1 MSKKSS
7 TNVQQM
13 LGEDVKN
20 AIQASNKSGASSSQ
34 GSSSSSAPAVEEVV
48 ASISNDPTIQNAY
61 RDEIKTHL
69 SQRVK
74 NDSDF
79 DAEKHPNT
87 SKYFK

>member
-13 LGEDVKN
+13 IAEDVKS
-20 AIQASNKSGASSSQ
+20 ALQSSSKSAASSSQ
-34 GSSSSSAPAVEEVV
+34 GTSSSSAPAIEEIV
-48 ASISNDPTIQNAY
+48 ASISNDSSIQNAY
-61 RDEIKTHL
+61 RDEMKTHL

-74 NDSDF
+74 SDPDF